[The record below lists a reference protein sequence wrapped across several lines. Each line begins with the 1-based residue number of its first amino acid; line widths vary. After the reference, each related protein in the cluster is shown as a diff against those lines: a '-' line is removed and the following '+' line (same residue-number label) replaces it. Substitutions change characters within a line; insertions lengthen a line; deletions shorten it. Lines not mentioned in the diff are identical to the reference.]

1 MENLYQTNIIFLIV
15 CVSFVFIILNY
26 SLNLKNKNA
35 VKTKVLLNYI
45 EVPTGTLQS
54 YYNTVK
60 PVIQPK
66 QTLLSNIKYIV
77 VNPAQYSGT
86 HTLSSSVGSLE
97 SGTDILTNDELTNSK
112 GYVEEFVAKEYT
124 NTSTFIDNRP
134 TFNSKRQIFVKL
146 NFSSPGSDTVTTAG
160 LYLVVIEYL
169 ELQSNN
175 QFGPL
180 NMQVENMSR
189 ACILV

>member
-1 MENLYQTNIIFLIV
+1 MIKTNIIFLIV

-77 VNPAQYSGT
+77 G
-86 HTLSSSVGSLE
+86 
-97 SGTDILTNDELTNSK
+97 
-112 GYVEEFVAKEYT
+112 
-124 NTSTFIDNRP
+124 
-134 TFNSKRQIFVKL
+134 
-146 NFSSPGSDTVTTAG
+146 
-160 LYLVVIEYL
+160 
-169 ELQSNN
+169 
-175 QFGPL
+175 
-180 NMQVENMSR
+180 
-189 ACILV
+189 